1 MAELNDT
8 VTAYLSTWNATD
20 AVERRALLERHW
32 SAGVTYTDPLAEVSG
47 HDGISGAIEA
57 VHSQFPGFVFT
68 LVSGPDTHHRQAR
81 FQWGLGPRDADP
93 VVVGFDVLATD
104 GEGRIQTVLG
114 FLDQVPA

>member
-20 AVERRALLERHW
+20 AADRRALLKRHW
-32 SAGVTYTDPLAEVSG
+32 SAGATYTDPLAEVSG
-47 HDGISGAIEA
+47 HDGVSAAIEA

-93 VVVGFDVLATD
+93 IVVGFDVLATD
-104 GEGRIQTVLG
+104 DEGRIQTVLG

>member
-20 AVERRALLERHW
+20 AADRRALLKRHW

-47 HDGISGAIEA
+47 HDGVSAAIEA

-93 VVVGFDVLATD
+93 IVVGFDVLATD
-104 GEGRIQTVLG
+104 DEGRIQTVLG